1 MTDLAY
7 EVLLETGLYISP
19 LPVWSVEWEHPDAWS
34 SPDLL
39 RNIAREGIRL

>member
-1 MTDLAY
+1 MTDLGY